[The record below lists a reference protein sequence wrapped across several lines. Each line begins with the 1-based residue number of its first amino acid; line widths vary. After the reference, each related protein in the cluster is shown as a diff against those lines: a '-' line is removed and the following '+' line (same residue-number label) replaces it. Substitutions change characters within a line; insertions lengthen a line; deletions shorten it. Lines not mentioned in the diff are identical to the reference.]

1 MTANPRLTRQEQSNL
16 MCGCIRAIGLRALG
30 RATALAVLIL
40 ASVLLTA
47 CTSSPSESIQTAG
60 SDSVGEAPRTGR
72 ELFASNCASCHGAA
86 GEGHPDWR
94 IKNADGTLPPPPL
107 NGDGHTWHHA
117 DGLLYRIVSQ
127 GGKSLEIPGD
137 PSFKSAMPA
146 FGDLLS
152 HEEIIEVL
160 AYVKSLWGDKTAQGL
175 SIRETQAL
183 ISERDPFPSEAGE
196 E

>member
-1 MTANPRLTRQEQSNL
+1 MPVCVGS
-16 MCGCIRAIGLRALG
+16 IRVRAVG
-30 RATALAVLIL
+30 RAFAIVVLIL
-40 ASVLLTA
+40 ASVLSTA
-47 CTSSPSESIQTAG
+47 CASSTSESIQTSG
-60 SDSVGEAPRTGR
+60 SDSAVDAPRTGR
-72 ELFASNCASCHGAA
+72 EIFASNCAACHGAA

-146 FGDLLS
+146 FGDLLT

-160 AYVKSLWGDKTAQGL
+160 AYVKSLWGDRTHLGL
-175 SIRETQAL
+175 SIRETQAQ
-183 ISERDPFPSEAGE
+183 ISERDPFPSDAGE

>member
-1 MTANPRLTRQEQSNL
+1 MPVCVRSIPA
-16 MCGCIRAIGLRALG
+16 RAVG
-30 RATALAVLIL
+30 RGFAVVVLIL
-40 ASVLLTA
+40 ASVSLTA
-47 CTSSPSESIQTAG
+47 CASSTGESIQTSG
-60 SDSVGEAPRTGR
+60 SDSTVDAPRTGR
-72 ELFASNCASCHGAA
+72 ELFASNCAACHGAA